1 MLKAGPMRTRMA
13 LIIAAVAIAAGVAW
27 LLFGSQS
34 SEGRAYAA
42 PAEATEA
49 GRVIEAPASR
59 TVVLELFTSQGCSS
73 CPPADRL
80 LTELGMEAFGGGT
93 IIPLALH
100 VDYWNYIGWSDP
112 FSSAQWS
119 ARQNEYAR
127 AMSANQIYT
136 PQLILDGKTQL
147 VGSSETAV
155 RTEIARQ
162 LREDDRARVLIES
175 FHPESEDIKASVNV
189 SRAAGVAGRNLA
201 LRVVLFENDL
211 TTPVRRG
218 ENSGRTLR
226 NDHVVRW
233 MSNPLPLKDGSEPQ
247 THTVTVQTPE
257 QWNRLNLGIA
267 AFVQDSSS
275 LEISGAA
282 IAGPKKNP

>member
-1 MLKAGPMRTRMA
+1 MLKAVPMRSRFA
-13 LIIAAVAIAAGVAW
+13 LILSAAAIAAGISW
-27 LLFGSQS
+27 LVFGSQS
-34 SEGRAYAA
+34 SAERGESVPAA
-42 PAEATEA
+42 GTEVREAN
-49 GRVIEAPASR
+49 EAPAR

-80 LTELGMEAFGGGT
+80 LTELGGEAFGGI

-127 AMSANQIYT
+127 AMSATQIYT
-136 PQLILDGKTQL
+136 PQMVLDGKTQL

-155 RTEIARQ
+155 RAEIARQ
-162 LREDDRARVLIES
+162 LKSHDRARVVIDS
-175 FHPESEDIKASVNV
+175 FNPHAGDISVSVRV
-189 SRAAGVAGRNLA
+189 SREAGVASRNLA

-233 MSNPLPLKDGSEPQ
+233 MSNPLPVQDGSDPSP
-247 THTVTVQTPE
+247 HSITVPAQAE
-257 QWNRLNLGIA
+257 WNRANLGIA
-267 AFVQDSSS
+267 AFVQDSTS

-282 IAGPKKNP
+282 ITGPKKSR